1 MDVEY
6 YQPDD
11 EQKRTVAT
19 ASWDG
24 REVTVA
30 SEDASVRE
38 SLAGAF
44 RRSPVV
50 VDDPS
55 LRRLGAHGP
64 STLQPGDLE
73 WFRAVARYRATDE
86 TGLTARFVPGR
97 IVGGF
102 DPAAN
107 YRRFEEQIERLDARS
122 RT

>member
-1 MDVEY
+1 VNVEY

-11 EQKRTVAT
+11 EQKLTVAT
-19 ASWDG
+19 ALWDG
-24 REVTVA
+24 REVTIT

-38 SLAGAF
+38 SLAAAF

-55 LRRLGAHGP
+55 LRRLGTHGP

-107 YRRFEEQIERLDARS
+107 YRRFDEQIERLDARS
-122 RT
+122 RS

>member
-1 MDVEY
+1 MNVEY

-11 EQKRTVAT
+11 EQKLTVAT

-24 REVTVA
+24 REIAVT
-30 SEDASVRE
+30 SDDDEIRG
-38 SLAGAF
+38 SLAHAF
-44 RRSPVV
+44 RRRPVV
-50 VDDPS
+50 VDDAS
-55 LRRLGAHGP
+55 LRRLGTSGP

-73 WFRAVARYRATDE
+73 WFRAVAQSRATDE
-86 TGLTARFVPGR
+86 SGLAARFVPGT

-122 RT
+122 RG

>member
-1 MDVEY
+1 VDVEY
-6 YQPDD
+6 YRPDD
-11 EQKRTVAT
+11 EQKLTVA
-19 ASWDG
+19 SVHWDG
-24 REVTVA
+24 REVTVR
-30 SEDASVRE
+30 SDDPSVRDA
-38 SLAGAF
+38 LAGAF

-55 LRRLGAHGP
+55 LRRLGTHGP

-86 TGLTARFVPGR
+86 TGLVARFVPGR

-122 RT
+122 RS

>member
-6 YQPDD
+6 YRPDD
-11 EQKRTVAT
+11 EQKLTVA
-19 ASWDG
+19 SVHWDG
-24 REVTVA
+24 REVTVR
-30 SEDASVRE
+30 SDDPSVRDA
-38 SLAGAF
+38 LAGAF

-55 LRRLGAHGP
+55 LRRLGTHGP

-86 TGLTARFVPGR
+86 TGLVARFVPGR

-122 RT
+122 RS

>member
-1 MDVEY
+1 VNVEY
-6 YQPDD
+6 YNPDD
-11 EQKRTVAT
+11 EQKLTVAT
-19 ASWDG
+19 AYWDG
-24 REVTVA
+24 REVTVTA
-30 SEDASVRE
+30 EDAAVRD

-55 LRRLGAHGP
+55 LRRLGTHGP

-73 WFRAVARYRATDE
+73 WFRAVARCRATDE
-86 TGLTARFVPGR
+86 SGLMARFVPGA

-107 YRRFEEQIERLDARS
+107 YRRFEDQIERLDARS
-122 RT
+122 RS

>member
-1 MDVEY
+1 MNVEY

-11 EQKRTVAT
+11 EQKLTVAT

-24 REVTVA
+24 REVAITSDNDEIRA
-30 SEDASVRE
+30 
-38 SLAGAF
+38 SLAHAF
-44 RRSPVV
+44 RRTPVV
-50 VDDPS
+50 VDDAS
-55 LRRLGAHGP
+55 LRRLGTSGP

-73 WFRAVARYRATDE
+73 WFRAVARYRATTE
-86 TGLTARFVPGR
+86 TGLDARFVPGT

-122 RT
+122 RG

>member
-1 MDVEY
+1 MNVEY

-11 EQKRTVAT
+11 EQKLTVAT

-24 REVTVA
+24 REIAVTSDDDEIRA
-30 SEDASVRE
+30 
-38 SLAGAF
+38 SLAHAF
-44 RRSPVV
+44 RRTPVV

-55 LRRLGAHGP
+55 LRRLGTSGP

-73 WFRAVARYRATDE
+73 WFRAVARYRATTE
-86 TGLTARFVPGR
+86 TGLDARFVPGT

-122 RT
+122 RG

>member
-1 MDVEY
+1 MNVEY
-6 YQPDD
+6 YEPDD
-11 EQKRTVAT
+11 EQKLTVAT
-19 ASWDG
+19 AYWDG
-24 REVTVA
+24 REITIT
-30 SEDASVRE
+30 SQDAAARE
-38 SLAGAF
+38 ALTHAF

-55 LRRLGAHGP
+55 LRRLGTHGP

-86 TGLTARFVPGR
+86 SGLVARFVPGT

-107 YRRFEEQIERLDARS
+107 YRRFEEQIERLDARGRS
-122 RT
+122 

>member
-1 MDVEY
+1 MNVEY
-6 YQPDD
+6 YDPDD
-11 EQKRTVAT
+11 EQKLTVAT
-19 ASWDG
+19 AFWDG
-24 REVTVA
+24 REVTVS
-30 SEDASVRE
+30 SEDGERRDA
-38 SLAGAF
+38 LAHAF

-55 LRRLGAHGP
+55 LRRLGTHGP

-86 TGLTARFVPGR
+86 TGLAARFVPGTV
-97 IVGGF
+97 VGGF

-122 RT
+122 RS

>member
-1 MDVEY
+1 MNVEY
-6 YQPDD
+6 YRPDD
-11 EQKRTVAT
+11 EQKLTIAT
-19 ASWDG
+19 ATWDG
-24 REVTVA
+24 KEVTVT
-30 SEDASVRE
+30 SDDAALRT
-38 SLAGAF
+38 SLAHAF

-55 LRRLGAHGP
+55 LRRLGTSGP

-86 TGLTARFVPGR
+86 TSLEARFVPGT
-97 IVGGF
+97 IVGGY

-122 RT
+122 RG

>member
-1 MDVEY
+1 VNVEY
-6 YQPDD
+6 YRPDD
-11 EQKRTVAT
+11 EQKLTIAT
-19 ASWDG
+19 ATWDG
-24 REVTVA
+24 KEVTVT
-30 SEDASVRE
+30 SDDAALRT
-38 SLAGAF
+38 SLAHAF

-55 LRRLGAHGP
+55 LRRLGTSGP

-86 TGLTARFVPGR
+86 TSLEARFVPGT
-97 IVGGF
+97 IVGGY

-122 RT
+122 RG

>member
-1 MDVEY
+1 VNVEY
-6 YQPDD
+6 YNPDD
-11 EQKRTVAT
+11 EQKLTVAT
-19 ASWDG
+19 AYWDG
-24 REVTVA
+24 REVTVTA
-30 SEDASVRE
+30 EDATVRD

-50 VDDPS
+50 IDDPS
-55 LRRLGAHGP
+55 LRRLGTHGP

-86 TGLTARFVPGR
+86 SGLMARFVPGP

-107 YRRFEEQIERLDARS
+107 YRRFEDQIERLDARS
-122 RT
+122 RS

>member
-1 MDVEY
+1 VNVEY
-6 YQPDD
+6 YNPDD
-11 EQKRTVAT
+11 EQKLTVAT
-19 ASWDG
+19 AYWDG
-24 REVTVA
+24 REVTVTA
-30 SEDASVRE
+30 EDAAVRD

-55 LRRLGAHGP
+55 LRRLGTHGP

-86 TGLTARFVPGR
+86 SGLMARFVPGA

-107 YRRFEEQIERLDARS
+107 YRRFEDQIERLDARS
-122 RT
+122 RS

>member
-1 MDVEY
+1 MKVEY

-11 EQKRTVAT
+11 EQKLTVAT

-24 REVTVA
+24 REVTIT
-30 SEDASVRE
+30 SEDAALRDALSH
-38 SLAGAF
+38 AF

-55 LRRLGAHGP
+55 LRRLGASGP

-73 WFRAVARYRATDE
+73 WFRAVAASRATDDS
-86 TGLTARFVPGR
+86 GLAARFVPGA

-107 YRRFEEQIERLDARS
+107 YRRFEEQVERLDARS
-122 RT
+122 RG

>member
-1 MDVEY
+1 VNVEY
-6 YQPDD
+6 YNPDD
-11 EQKRTVAT
+11 EQKLTVAT
-19 ASWDG
+19 AYWDG
-24 REVTVA
+24 REVTVTA
-30 SEDASVRE
+30 EDATVRD

-50 VDDPS
+50 IDDPS
-55 LRRLGAHGP
+55 LRRLGTHGP

-86 TGLTARFVPGR
+86 SGLMARFVPGA

-107 YRRFEEQIERLDARS
+107 YRRFEDQIERLDARS
-122 RT
+122 RS

>member
-38 SLAGAF
+38 SLAGSF

-55 LRRLGAHGP
+55 LRRPGAAAP
-64 STLQPGDLE
+64 SG
-73 WFRAVARYRATDE
+73 ATDE

-122 RT
+122 RS